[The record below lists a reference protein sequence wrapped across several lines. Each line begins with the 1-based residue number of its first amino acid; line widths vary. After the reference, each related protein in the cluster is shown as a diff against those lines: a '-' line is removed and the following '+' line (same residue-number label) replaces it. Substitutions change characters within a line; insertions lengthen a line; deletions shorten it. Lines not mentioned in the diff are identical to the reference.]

1 MEEACQRAETFL
13 NSIFENTGLEL
24 RADASIADDGC
35 VLNLDGADSAMLRA
49 EGGELLGALEHLVN
63 QAFGRSLPHGQRFV
77 CDVHNF
83 RAAREAELRAM
94 AQLAADRVR
103 SKQTPF
109 TFGPMD
115 ASERR
120 VIHLT
125 LANETDLHTESV
137 GDGNDR
143 RLKVSLKK

>member
-1 MEEACQRAETFL
+1 MEEACQKAESFL
-13 NSIFENTGLEL
+13 NSIFESTNLDL
-24 RADASIADDGC
+24 RASGSVSDDGC
-35 VLNLDGADSAMLRA
+35 VFNLDGADAALLRA

-63 QAFGRSLPHGQRFV
+63 QAFGRSLPHGKRLV

-94 AQLAADRVR
+94 AQLAAERVR

-120 VIHLT
+120 VIHLA
-125 LANETDLHTESV
+125 LANESDLHTESV
-137 GDGNDR
+137 GDGHDR

>member
-1 MEEACQRAETFL
+1 MEDACQKAEGFL
-13 NSIFENTGLEL
+13 NSMFEGTGLEL
-24 RADASIADDGC
+24 SASGSISDDGC
-35 VLNLDGADSAMLRA
+35 VFNLDGADSALLRA
-49 EGGELLGALEHLVN
+49 EGGELLGALEHLIN
-63 QAFGRSLPHGQRFV
+63 QAFGRSLPHGKRFI
-77 CDVHNF
+77 CDVDNF

-94 AQLAADRVR
+94 AQLAAERVR
-103 SKQTPF
+103 SKHLPF

-125 LANETDLHTESV
+125 LADEPDLHTESV
-137 GDGNDR
+137 GDGHDR

>member
-1 MEEACQRAETFL
+1 MEEACQRAEAFL

-24 RADASIADDGC
+24 SASGSLSDDGC
-35 VLNLDGADSAMLRA
+35 VLNLDGADSALLRA

-63 QAFGRSLPHGQRFV
+63 QAFGRSLPHGKRFI

-94 AQLAADRVR
+94 AHLAAERVR
-103 SKQTPF
+103 SKQTSF
-109 TFGPMD
+109 TFGPME

-120 VIHLT
+120 VIHLA

-137 GDGNDR
+137 GDGHDR

>member
-1 MEEACQRAETFL
+1 MEEACQRAESFL
-13 NSIFENTGLEL
+13 NSIFEGTGLEL
-24 RADASIADDGC
+24 RASSSVSDDGC
-35 VLNLDGADSAMLRA
+35 VFDLDGADSSLLRA

-63 QAFGRSLPHGQRFV
+63 QAFGRSLPHGKRFV
-77 CDVHNF
+77 CDVNNF

-94 AQLAADRVR
+94 AQLAAERVR
-103 SKQTPF
+103 SKQLPF

-120 VIHLT
+120 VIHLA